1 VSKGAGG
8 SPEGV
13 GTEGVGFE
21 RVPPES
27 IAPAVVGVDG
37 VSTDRGGRAAT
48 VVGAG
53 ILVSRLTGLVRGF
66 LFARFFGLS
75 AEADAYNVA
84 IRIPN
89 IVRSLFGEGALSAS
103 FVPVYSSLLAK
114 GDERGARALAGA
126 VLGLLMAAVSV
137 LTLLGIVVA
146 PLLTDMFIDAG
157 NIAYRDLTI
166 RLMRIMFPMTA
177 LMVLSGWCLG
187 VQNSHRRF
195 FWSYA
200 SAAMWNIAQIG
211 LLLTWGTNAT
221 SIGELAVLLAWATLA
236 GSVLQVL
243 AQLPEV
249 LRLVRPLRITL
260 NRAAIGVRETLGN
273 VVPVVTALGVV
284 QLSSLVDLTIATQ
297 LLPVGSVTSLSS
309 ANAVILLPVS
319 LFGISVAASS
329 LPEFSR
335 ESSAVDYGA
344 LLERLRSGWQRVLFY
359 IVPSAAVCILY
370 GDLIVGLLYRS
381 GRFGAVEQQLV
392 HAVLAAYAVG
402 LVSYGS
408 VKLLASAH
416 YALND
421 YRTPLKA
428 SIASVMVSAL
438 VAFTFAWAMRGSK
451 YGAAGIALGT
461 ALGSY
466 VNLSV
471 LIRGLRA
478 RVGTLYT
485 PNMWQGTRRIVLA
498 TAGAALIAL
507 PVRFLSRTQNHWLA
521 GVLTLAAFSA
531 AYLVLAWLMGS
542 GEAARWLRRPVRTSR
557 GRS

>member
-1 VSKGAGG
+1 MSQMTGGRPDGEGSDGVGSVSAG
-8 SPEGV
+8 SEGV
-13 GTEGVGFE
+13 A
-21 RVPPES
+21 R
-27 IAPAVVGVDG
+27 AVVGAEG
-37 VSTDRGGRAAT
+37 VSKDRGGRAAT

-84 IRIPN
+84 LRIPN

-137 LTLLGIVVA
+137 LTLLGIAVA
-146 PLLTDMFIDAG
+146 PLLTDVFIDAD

-187 VQNSHRRF
+187 IQNSHRRF

-200 SAAMWNIAQIG
+200 SAAMWNVAQIG
-211 LLLTWGTNAT
+211 LLLTWGSRAA
-221 SIGELAVLLAWATLA
+221 SSSELAVLLAWATLA

-249 LRLVRPLRITL
+249 WRLVRPLRITF
-260 NRAAIGVRETLGN
+260 NRAADGVRETLGN
-273 VVPVVTALGVV
+273 VIPVVTALGVV
-284 QLSSLVDLTIATQ
+284 QLSSLVDLTIATR
-297 LLPVGSVTSLSS
+297 LLPVGSVTSLSN

-335 ESSAVDYGA
+335 ESSAVDYSA
-344 LLERLRSGWQRVLFY
+344 LLERLRAGWQRVLFY
-359 IVPSAAVCILY
+359 IVPSAAVCIFY

-381 GRFGAVEQQLV
+381 GRFGVVEQQLV

-428 SIASVMVSAL
+428 SISSVMVSAL

-471 LIRGLRA
+471 LIRGLRP
-478 RVGTLYT
+478 RIGRLYT
-485 PNMWQGTRRIVLA
+485 PSMWRGTQRIVMA

-507 PVRFLSRTQNHWLA
+507 PVRYFLQFQKHWVA
-521 GVLTLAAFSA
+521 GLLTLATFSA
-531 AYLVLAWLMGS
+531 AYLVLAWLTGS
-542 GEAARWLRRPVRTSR
+542 GEAARWLRRPLRR
-557 GRS
+557 PGG